1 MYKRIFFGKIPE
13 QYSKIRDSNRYI
25 TVTMAALAAIT
36 LFLGVY
42 PNPLLN
48 PVTDY
53 IQDIFSNDSTVL
65 QISNVNP
72 VSYSDKNDS
81 NELVA
86 VAGGGS

>member
-1 MYKRIFFGKIPE
+1 
-13 QYSKIRDSNRYI
+13 
-25 TVTMAALAAIT
+25 MAALAAIT